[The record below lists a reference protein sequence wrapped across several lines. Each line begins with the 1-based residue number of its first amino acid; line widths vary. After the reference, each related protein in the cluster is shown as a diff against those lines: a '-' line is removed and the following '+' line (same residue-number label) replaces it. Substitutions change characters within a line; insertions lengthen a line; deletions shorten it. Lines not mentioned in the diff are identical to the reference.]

1 MECCLLKKC
10 ANEHKE
16 APPKYTYKL
25 YRVGKL
31 LGGQALC
38 VWCLLH
44 IQDLVKPIIND
55 GDHYKLE
62 QLKQKFPNYWNVIQ
76 EEGIDNVRF
85 ELGMQW
91 LEAEP
96 DSLPSR
102 PEQLYPKTEVT
113 VEGIRGEKHG

>member
-1 MECCLLKKC
+1 MECCLIKKC

-16 APPKYTYKL
+16 ALPKYTQKL

-44 IQDLVKPIIND
+44 FEDLVKPIIND
-55 GDHYKLE
+55 SDHYKLE
-62 QLKQKFPNYWNVIQ
+62 ELKQKFPNYWHIIQ
-76 EEGIDNVRF
+76 EEGIENVRH
-85 ELGMQW
+85 ELGMVW

-113 VEGIRGEKHG
+113 VEGTRGD